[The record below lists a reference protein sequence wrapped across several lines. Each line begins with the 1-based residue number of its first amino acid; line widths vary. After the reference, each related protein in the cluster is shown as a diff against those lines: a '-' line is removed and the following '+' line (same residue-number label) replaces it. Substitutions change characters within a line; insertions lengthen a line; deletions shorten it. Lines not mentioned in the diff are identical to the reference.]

1 MPTISRP
8 RKGKSMLM
16 GEPLPFVQEYVEELN
31 RVLEELKPGQ
41 GLSSIQKKWLG
52 FCLMGI
58 VVTNSICWAKFER
71 AGLGAY
77 SVAALSWVFRQ
88 AKIPWESLLYLSVRI
103 IVRRYSIGSGV
114 LIADDTDRMRSKSTK
129 RIFGVH
135 KLKDKVGGGYVMGQ
149 CIVLLLLVTER
160 VTIPVGF
167 CFYQPDVDWQ
177 VWQQQDEALKAEGV
191 SKKSGPPSQ
200 QEIRPIPRKR
210 HSCSRCW
217 PNSNSHMLILA

>member
-1 MPTISRP
+1 MFI
-8 RKGKSMLM
+8 GK
-16 GEPLPFVQEYVEELN
+16 PLPFVQEYVEELN

-41 GLSSIQKKWLG
+41 GLSSIQRKWLM

-77 SVAALSWVFRQ
+77 SVAALSWVFRH
-88 AKIPWESLLYLSVRI
+88 AKIPWEGLLYLSVRI
-103 IVRRYSIGSGV
+103 IVRKYGINSGV
-114 LIADDTDRMRSKSTK
+114 LVADDTDRMRSKSTK

-135 KLKDKVGGGYVMGQ
+135 KLKDKVSGGYVMGQ
-149 CIVLLLLVTER
+149 CIVVLLLVTER

-177 VWQQQDEALKAEGV
+177 VWEQQDESLKAQGV
-191 SKKSGPPSQ
+191 PKKSDPPSRR
-200 QEIRPIPRKR
+200 EIQPIQRKWK
-210 HSCSRCW
+210 SCSRCW
-217 PNSNSHMLILA
+217 PSSNSHILIST